1 MEDKEML
8 TPRHGFNSFRKAA
21 TRDTHYFQKS
31 SVLSEGP
38 HAPEEGQREDE
49 GSRQAHVTSRVQEKV
64 DGVVDSLLLKN
75 EDVGPHGHEG

>member
-1 MEDKEML
+1 MASTASERQPPVIL
-8 TPRHGFNSFRKAA
+8 SRPSL
-21 TRDTHYFQKS
+21 THYFQKS

-64 DGVVDSLLLKN
+64 DGVVDSLLFKN
-75 EDVGPHGHEG
+75 EDVRPHGHEG